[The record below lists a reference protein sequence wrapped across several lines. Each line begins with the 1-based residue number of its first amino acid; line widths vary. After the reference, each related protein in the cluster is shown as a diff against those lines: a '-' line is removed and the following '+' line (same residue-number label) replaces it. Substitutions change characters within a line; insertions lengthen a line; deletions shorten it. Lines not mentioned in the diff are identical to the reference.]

1 MTLKDTQKAL
11 NMLKEYKGNNSYLIR
26 LKNNIFAFKTTT
38 LNDFQTEY
46 VIKNINFE
54 PVFIQKMVKTADWW
68 YMRKKEEW
76 DIDFEPKM
84 LLIGWYLGCTNEYYV
99 IYAKYRRSE
108 DAKFMIVP
116 KNAILTDFL
125 SEDYTELEIDFGKY
139 EKKSGRKL
147 RDYQEEGVK
156 FLISKKKCILAD
168 QMGAG
173 KTTQTIVAAIEGGYE
188 HVLIVCP
195 ASVKTTWKN
204 ELKLYVEED
213 DITIVNGSKWDEAK
227 FTIINYDILDNFYE
241 IPTEIIKKKEIDVDE
256 NGKIVY
262 NLKEKEV
269 VSRKTN
275 VINNAMENSQI
286 FQSKFDLIIIDEAH
300 RLSNTT
306 SGRYKIMSDLVKR
319 SNPKGI
325 FELTATPIT
334 NKPINFFNLLKIID
348 NPLSKDWKNYVLRY
362 CDGKSFYKKN
372 ERNAYTA
379 IFLKKKQKKE
389 WAELTYEEK
398 QELND
403 ILERKCKKI
412 WVTEGS
418 SNLEELQERVKN
430 CYLRRLTSDFG
441 NMVSKTIKVLS
452 YSLTDSEKKEYE
464 SVWNEYVNAKQKE
477 DKDADVEKYKKI
489 TEGIMLRQWLASNMI
504 PKTIDLARKC
514 VEKGHKIVIFCSF
527 DEEINRFKEEF
538 GDICVIHNG
547 KITSKK
553 KDKAVESFQ
562 NDEKVRIFI
571 GNIVSSSVGLTLTE
585 GTVEIFNSFSWVSG
599 ENEQA
604 EGRIHRLTQTKP
616 VTIYYQIYKNT
627 FYEEMFDKVRGK
639 QDVINKIIVSEREK

>member
-1 MTLKDTQKAL
+1 MTLKDTQNAL
-11 NMLKEYKGNNSYLIR
+11 NLLKEYNGNNSYIIR
-26 LKNNIFAFKTTT
+26 LKNNVFAYNSIT
-38 LNDFQTEY
+38 LNDFQIEY
-46 VIKNINFE
+46 IIKNIDFE
-54 PVFIQKMVKTADWW
+54 PVFIRKTVKMVDWW
-68 YMRKKEEW
+68 YTKKKEEW
-76 DIDFEPKM
+76 NLDFEPK
-84 LLIGWYLGCTNEYYV
+84 LLVIGWYLGCTNDFYV
-99 IYAKYRRSE
+99 FYAKYRRSE
-108 DAKFMIVP
+108 DAKMMIVP
-116 KNAILTDFL
+116 KNAVLTDFL
-125 SEDYTELEIDFGKY
+125 CEDYTKLDVDFDKY
-139 EKKSGRKL
+139 EKISGRKL

-173 KTTQTIVAAIEGGYE
+173 KTTQTIVAALEGNYK

-204 ELKLYVEED
+204 ELKLYVNEE
-213 DITIVNGSKWDEAK
+213 DITIVNGSKWDDAK

-241 IPTEIIKKKEIDVDE
+241 IPTEIVKKKEINVNDD
-256 NGKIVY
+256 GKIVY
-262 NLKEKEV
+262 DVKEKEV
-269 VSRKTN
+269 VSRKTK
-275 VINNAMENSQI
+275 VINEAMENSQI
-286 FQSKFDLIIIDEAH
+286 FQSKFDLIVIDEAH

-319 SNPKGI
+319 SNPDGI

-334 NKPINFFNLLKIID
+334 NKPINFFNLLKIIG
-348 NPLSKDWKNYVLRY
+348 NPLASDWKNYVMRY

-379 IFLKKKQKKE
+379 IFLKNKGKKE
-389 WAELTYEEK
+389 WKDLSYDEK

-403 ILERKCKKI
+403 VLERKCKKI
-412 WVTEGS
+412 WVSEGS

-452 YSLTDSEKKEYE
+452 YDLTSREKKEYD
-464 SVWNEYVNAKQKE
+464 SVWNEYLKAKKG
-477 DKDADVEKYKKI
+477 KDSDTDIEKYKKI
-489 TEGIMLRQWLASNMI
+489 TEGIMLRQWLATNMI
-504 PKTIDLARKC
+504 PKTISLAKKC
-514 VEKGHKIVIFCSF
+514 IEKGHKVIIFCSF
-527 DEEINRFKEEF
+527 DEEILKLKEEF

-547 KITSKK
+547 KITLKK
-553 KDKAVESFQ
+553 KDKAVEAFQ
-562 NDEKVRIFI
+562 NDNNVKVFI

-616 VTIYYQIYKNT
+616 VTIYYQIYKDT

>member
-1 MTLKDTQKAL
+1 MTLKDTQNAL
-11 NMLKEYKGNNSYLIR
+11 NLLKEYNGNNSYIIR
-26 LKNNIFAFKTTT
+26 LKNNVFAYNSIT
-38 LNDFQTEY
+38 LNDFQIEY
-46 VIKNINFE
+46 IIKNIDFE
-54 PVFIQKMVKTADWW
+54 PVFIRKTVKMVDWW
-68 YMRKKEEW
+68 YTKKKEEW
-76 DIDFEPKM
+76 NLDFEPK
-84 LLIGWYLGCTNEYYV
+84 LLVIGWYLGCTSDFYV
-99 IYAKYRRSE
+99 FYAKYRRSE
-108 DAKFMIVP
+108 DAKMMIVP
-116 KNAILTDFL
+116 KNAVLTDFL
-125 SEDYTELEIDFGKY
+125 CEDYTKLDVDFDKY
-139 EKKSGRKL
+139 EKISGRKL

-173 KTTQTIVAAIEGGYE
+173 KTTQTIVAALEGNYK

-204 ELKLYVEED
+204 ELKLYVNEE
-213 DITIVNGSKWDEAK
+213 DITIVNGSKWDDAK

-241 IPTEIIKKKEIDVDE
+241 IPTEIVKKKEINVNDD
-256 NGKIVY
+256 GKIVY
-262 NLKEKEV
+262 DVKEKEV
-269 VSRKTN
+269 VSRKTK
-275 VINNAMENSQI
+275 VINEAMENSQI
-286 FQSKFDLIIIDEAH
+286 FQSKFDLIVIDEAH

-319 SNPKGI
+319 SNPDGI

-334 NKPINFFNLLKIID
+334 NKPINFFNLLKIIG
-348 NPLSKDWKNYVLRY
+348 NPLASDWKNYVMRY

-379 IFLKKKQKKE
+379 IFLKNKGKKE
-389 WAELTYEEK
+389 WKDLSYDEK

-403 ILERKCKKI
+403 VLERKCKKI
-412 WVTEGS
+412 WVSEGS

-452 YSLTDSEKKEYE
+452 YDLTSREKKEYD
-464 SVWNEYVNAKQKE
+464 SVWNEYLKAKKG
-477 DKDADVEKYKKI
+477 KDSDTDIEKYKKI
-489 TEGIMLRQWLASNMI
+489 TEGIMLRQWLATNMI
-504 PKTIDLARKC
+504 PKTISLAKKC
-514 VEKGHKIVIFCSF
+514 IEKGHKVIIFCSF
-527 DEEINRFKEEF
+527 DEEILKLKEEF

-547 KITSKK
+547 KITLKK
-553 KDKAVESFQ
+553 KDKAVEAFQ
-562 NDEKVRIFI
+562 NDNNVKVFI

-616 VTIYYQIYKNT
+616 VTIYYQIYKDT

>member
-1 MTLKDTQKAL
+1 MTLKDTQNAL
-11 NMLKEYKGNNSYLIR
+11 NLLKEYNGNNSYIIR
-26 LKNNIFAFKTTT
+26 LKNNVFAYNSIT
-38 LNDFQTEY
+38 LNDFQIEY
-46 VIKNINFE
+46 IIKNIDFE
-54 PVFIQKMVKTADWW
+54 PVFIRKTVKMVDWW
-68 YMRKKEEW
+68 YTKKKEEW
-76 DIDFEPKM
+76 NLDFEPK
-84 LLIGWYLGCTNEYYV
+84 LLVIGWYLGCTNDFYV
-99 IYAKYRRSE
+99 FYAKYRRSE
-108 DAKFMIVP
+108 DAKMMIVP
-116 KNAILTDFL
+116 KNAVLTDFL
-125 SEDYTELEIDFGKY
+125 CEDYTKLDVDFDKY
-139 EKKSGRKL
+139 EKISGRKL

-173 KTTQTIVAAIEGGYE
+173 KTTQTIVAALEGNYK

-204 ELKLYVEED
+204 ELKLYVNEE
-213 DITIVNGSKWDEAK
+213 DITIVNGSKWDDAK

-241 IPTEIIKKKEIDVDE
+241 IPTEIVKKKEINVDDD
-256 NGKIVY
+256 GKIVY
-262 NLKEKEV
+262 DVKEKEV
-269 VSRKTN
+269 VSRKTK
-275 VINNAMENSQI
+275 VINEAMENSQI
-286 FQSKFDLIIIDEAH
+286 FQSKFDLIVIDEAH

-319 SNPKGI
+319 SNPDGI

-334 NKPINFFNLLKIID
+334 NKPINFFNLLKIIG
-348 NPLSKDWKNYVLRY
+348 NPLASDWKNYVMRY

-379 IFLKKKQKKE
+379 IFLKNKGKKE
-389 WAELTYEEK
+389 WKDLSYDEK

-403 ILERKCKKI
+403 VLERKCKKI
-412 WVTEGS
+412 WVSEGS

-452 YSLTDSEKKEYE
+452 YDLTSREKKEYD
-464 SVWNEYVNAKQKE
+464 SVWNEYLKAKKG
-477 DKDADVEKYKKI
+477 KDSDTDIEKYKKI
-489 TEGIMLRQWLASNMI
+489 TEGIMLRQWLATNMI
-504 PKTIDLARKC
+504 PKTISLAKKC
-514 VEKGHKIVIFCSF
+514 IEKGHKVIIFCSF
-527 DEEINRFKEEF
+527 DEEILKLKEEF

-547 KITSKK
+547 KITLKK
-553 KDKAVESFQ
+553 KDKAVEAFQ
-562 NDEKVRIFI
+562 NDNNVKVFI

-616 VTIYYQIYKNT
+616 VTIYYQIYKDT